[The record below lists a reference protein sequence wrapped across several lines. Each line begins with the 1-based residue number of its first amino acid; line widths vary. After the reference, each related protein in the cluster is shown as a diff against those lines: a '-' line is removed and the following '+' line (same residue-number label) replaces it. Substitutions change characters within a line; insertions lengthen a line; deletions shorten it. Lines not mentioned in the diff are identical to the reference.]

1 KRSLLRSGTPV
12 RTAGRVEEAITLL
25 KSEAFSAVLL
35 DYNLPD
41 GNAWPV
47 LEAAQSAVPRIPVII
62 TTAMGNERI
71 AAEALHRGAAD
82 YLIKADSFWEQLPV
96 EVQRIVKLA
105 EAEAATARL
114 ATIIESSDDGIIGQT
129 LEGVIVSWNSGATAI
144 YGYAASEVIGHS
156 LSLLF

>member
-1 KRSLLRSGTPV
+1 MENVKVNAPSGRAVLVVEDDEATAELVKRALSRSGTPV

-82 YLIKADSFWEQLPV
+82 YLIKAD
-96 EVQRIVKLA
+96 
-105 EAEAATARL
+105 
-114 ATIIESSDDGIIGQT
+114 
-129 LEGVIVSWNSGATAI
+129 
-144 YGYAASEVIGHS
+144 
-156 LSLLF
+156 

>member
-1 KRSLLRSGTPV
+1 MQAIKANASDPRTVLVVEDDEATAELVRRALVRSGTPV
-12 RTAGRVEEAITLL
+12 RIAGGIDDAVALL
-25 KSEAFSAVLL
+25 RQESFPAVLL

-71 AAEALHRGAAD
+71 AAEAVHRGAAD
-82 YLIKADSFWEQLPV
+82 YLIKADSFWERLPV
-96 EVQRIVKLA
+96 EIQRIVKLA

-114 ATIIESSDDGIIGQT
+114 ASIIE
-129 LEGVIVSWNSGATAI
+129 
-144 YGYAASEVIGHS
+144 
-156 LSLLF
+156 